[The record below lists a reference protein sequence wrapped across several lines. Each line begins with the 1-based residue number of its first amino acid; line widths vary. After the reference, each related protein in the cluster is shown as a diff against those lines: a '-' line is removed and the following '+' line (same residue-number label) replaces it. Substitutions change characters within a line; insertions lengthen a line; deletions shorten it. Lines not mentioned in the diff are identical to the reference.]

1 MVANLYFVN
10 KGCLVM
16 KTKFTMA
23 LLAFLAVTA
32 ASCGSSGE
40 EASEPAS
47 PSTTAAPAT
56 TASPATTAAPT
67 TTAGPTMS
75 GLDVDAV
82 LAADLSDCAATPS
95 GDPIRVGMAMDF
107 SDVVGFVDIPG
118 SKVVPYVAE
127 LINCAGGIN
136 GSPVEVRVAE
146 VGDDAAL
153 ATQELLDWGAHF
165 LIGPPFADF
174 ALPILQTTGGQ
185 VPLFVAASTE
195 PTLADASI
203 NSYLVTFDD
212 YGMSEAAARWAL
224 DQGITRAIVFTE
236 GEGIPYTGVN
246 PDAFIAEF
254 EANGGEVVSTQTYV
268 WAADTDFSAQVNEI
282 AGISQNN
289 EVVFSA
295 ALAFQVTALR
305 GQLEGQGLDGL
316 TYVGTDALDATGIQV
331 EANNEG
337 IAHTPHVSISAG
349 DRVDTLLA
357 DYEAAKGEALESR
370 GFMPLY
376 VDSMFVGIQGIL
388 DCGCTDPAGIGEAVK
403 QLSGFEGLSGEIT
416 YAGTNGIPP
425 KAVPINRIVDGED
438 VLVATIGAD
447 WEGGAVAAAPS
458 GLDVDAVLAADLS
471 DCAATPSGDPIR
483 VGMAMDFSDVVGFV
497 DIPGS
502 KVVPYVAELINCA
515 GGING
520 SPVEVR
526 VAEVGDDAAL
536 ATQELLDWGAH
547 FLIGPPFADFALPIL
562 QTTGGQVPLFV
573 AASTEPTLADA
584 SINSYLVTFD
594 DYGMSEAAARWALD
608 QGITRAIV
616 FTEGEGI
623 PYTGVNPDA
632 FIAEFEANGGE
643 VVSTQTYVWAA
654 DTDFSAQVNEIAGI
668 SQNNEVV
675 FSAAL
680 AFQVTALRG
689 QLEGQG
695 LDGLTYVG
703 TDALDAT
710 GIQVEAN
717 NEGIAHT
724 PHVSISAGDR
734 VDTLLADYEAAKGEA
749 LESRGF
755 MPLYVDSMFVGIQG
769 ILDCGCTD
777 PAGIGEAVKQ
787 LSGFEGL
794 SGEITYAGTNGI
806 PPKAVPINRIVD
818 GEDVLVAT
826 IGD

>member
-1 MVANLYFVN
+1 
-10 KGCLVM
+10 
-16 KTKFTMA
+16 
-23 LLAFLAVTA
+23 
-32 ASCGSSGE
+32 
-40 EASEPAS
+40 
-47 PSTTAAPAT
+47 
-56 TASPATTAAPT
+56 
-67 TTAGPTMS
+67 MS

-425 KAVPINRIVDGED
+425 KAVPINRIIDGED

>member
-1 MVANLYFVN
+1 
-10 KGCLVM
+10 
-16 KTKFTMA
+16 
-23 LLAFLAVTA
+23 
-32 ASCGSSGE
+32 
-40 EASEPAS
+40 
-47 PSTTAAPAT
+47 
-56 TASPATTAAPT
+56 
-67 TTAGPTMS
+67 MS

-403 QLSGFEGLSGEIT
+403 QISGFEGLSGEIT

-787 LSGFEGL
+787 ISGFEGL

>member
-1 MVANLYFVN
+1 
-10 KGCLVM
+10 
-16 KTKFTMA
+16 
-23 LLAFLAVTA
+23 
-32 ASCGSSGE
+32 
-40 EASEPAS
+40 
-47 PSTTAAPAT
+47 
-56 TASPATTAAPT
+56 
-67 TTAGPTMS
+67 MS

-425 KAVPINRIVDGED
+425 KAVPINRIVNGED

>member
-1 MVANLYFVN
+1 
-10 KGCLVM
+10 
-16 KTKFTMA
+16 
-23 LLAFLAVTA
+23 
-32 ASCGSSGE
+32 
-40 EASEPAS
+40 
-47 PSTTAAPAT
+47 
-56 TASPATTAAPT
+56 
-67 TTAGPTMS
+67 
-75 GLDVDAV
+75 
-82 LAADLSDCAATPS
+82 
-95 GDPIRVGMAMDF
+95 MAMDF

-118 SKVVPYVAE
+118 SNLVPYVAE
-127 LINCAGGIN
+127 LINCSGGID

-146 VGDDAAL
+146 VGDDAGL
-153 ATQELLDWGAHF
+153 AAQELLDWGAQF
-165 LIGPPFADF
+165 IIGPPFADF
-174 ALPILQTTGGQ
+174 ALPILQVTGGQ

-212 YGMSEAAARWAL
+212 FGMSGAAAQWAL

-246 PDAFIAEF
+246 PDAFAAAF
-254 EANGGEVVSTQTYV
+254 EAGGGEVVSTQTYV

-282 AGISQNN
+282 AGISENN

-305 GQLEGQGLDGL
+305 GQLEGQGLDAL
-316 TYVGTDALDATGIQV
+316 TYIGTDAMDATGIQV

-337 IAHTPHVSISAG
+337 IAHTPHTSIRPG
-349 DRVDTLLA
+349 DPIDTLLA
-357 DYEAAKGEALESR
+357 GYEASRGEALESR
-370 GFMPLY
+370 GFMALY
-376 VDSMFVGIQGIL
+376 VDSLFLGIRAML
-388 DCGCTDPAGIGEAVK
+388 DCGCDEPADIGEAVK
-403 QLSGFEGLSGEIT
+403 QISGFQGLSGEIT
-416 YAGTNGIPP
+416 YAGTNGIPA
-425 KAVPINRIVDGED
+425 KAVPINRIVNGED
-438 VLVATIGAD
+438 VLVATITGSSG
-447 WEGGAVAAAPS
+447 GGATATV
-458 GLDVDAVLAADLS
+458 GLDVDAILGADLAS
-471 DCAATPSGDPIR
+471 CAAVPTGDPIR

-502 KVVPYVAELINCA
+502 NLVPYVAELINCS
-515 GGING
+515 GGIDG

-526 VAEVGDDAAL
+526 VAEVGDDAGL
-536 ATQELLDWGAH
+536 AAQELLDWGAQ
-547 FLIGPPFADFALPIL
+547 FIIGPPFADFALPIL
-562 QTTGGQVPLFV
+562 QVTGGQVPLFV

-594 DYGMSEAAARWALD
+594 DFGMSGAAAQWALD

-632 FIAEFEANGGE
+632 FAAAFEAGGGE

-668 SQNNEVV
+668 SENNEVV

-695 LDGLTYVG
+695 LDALTYIG
-703 TDALDAT
+703 TDAMDAT

-724 PHVSISAGDR
+724 PHTSIRPGDPI
-734 VDTLLADYEAAKGEA
+734 DTLLAGYEASRGEA

-755 MPLYVDSMFVGIQG
+755 MALYVDSLFLGIRAM
-769 ILDCGCTD
+769 LDCGCD
-777 PAGIGEAVKQ
+777 EPADIGEAVKQ
-787 LSGFEGL
+787 ISGFQGL

-806 PPKAVPINRIVD
+806 PAKAVPINRIVN

-826 IGD
+826 MGG